1 MSDDLPD
8 DDPATIPS
16 QNRDANA
23 DAMAAARSA
32 AISRNRAAGV
42 MAREAARVRKQNVLA
57 RFGLAPLPGE
67 EGYEPGP

>member
-1 MSDDLPD
+1 MADDLPD
-8 DDPATIPS
+8 DDPATIAY

-32 AISRNRAAGV
+32 ATSRNREAKVKAQAAAGV
-42 MAREAARVRKQNVLA
+42 RRQRVLA

-67 EGYEPGP
+67 EGYDPGP